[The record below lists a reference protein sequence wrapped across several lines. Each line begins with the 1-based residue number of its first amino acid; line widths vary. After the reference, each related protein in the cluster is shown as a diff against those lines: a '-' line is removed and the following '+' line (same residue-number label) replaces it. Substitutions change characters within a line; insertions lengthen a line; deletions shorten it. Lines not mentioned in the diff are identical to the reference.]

1 MPKEVLIVDDDVDF
15 VETTEIVLKSNG
27 YETRTAYDGEEA
39 LKKVMENIPDIIL
52 LDIMMKTKGDGI
64 WVSEQIRSEKGA
76 VKEIPII
83 MITAVNQDS
92 DMVKFHFEK
101 DVGPDSKYIPVNV
114 FMEKPI
120 EIKELL
126 AEINKLIGAP

>member
-1 MPKEVLIVDDDVDF
+1 MSKEVLIVDDDTDF
-15 VETTEIVLKSNG
+15 VETTQIVLKSNG

-39 LKKVMENIPDIIL
+39 LKKVKEKAPDIIL

-64 WVSEQIRSEKGA
+64 WVSEKIKSDKGL
-76 VKEIPII
+76 KEIPII
-83 MITAVNQDS
+83 MITAVNQDAE
-92 DMVKFHFEK
+92 MVKFHFEK
-101 DVGPDSKYIPVNV
+101 NVGMDSKYIPVNV

-126 AEINKLIGAP
+126 AEINKLIGVP

>member
-1 MPKEVLIVDDDVDF
+1 MPKEVLIVDDDIDF

-27 YETRTAYDGEEA
+27 YETRTAHDGEEA
-39 LKKVMENIPDIIL
+39 LKKVMEKVPDIIL

-64 WVSEQIRSEKGA
+64 WASEEIRS
-76 VKEIPII
+76 KESTKNIPII
-83 MITAVNQDS
+83 MITAVNQDA
-92 DMVKFHFEK
+92 DMLKYHFEK
-101 DVGPDSKYIPVNV
+101 DVGMDSNYIPVNV

-120 EIKELL
+120 EIKDLL